1 MAFNSNAAR
10 SFNVA
15 GTVAQNNRPEIL
27 GYLNI
32 SIPRKNG
39 TNAKITG
46 APLAANNAA
55 MKALHDFLMQHID
68 ADTPEKA
75 YEALRDKLI
84 INYVPLNQEGQ
95 DDLDL

>member
-1 MAFNSNAAR
+1 MAFNSNAVR
-10 SFNVA
+10 TFNAPAV
-15 GTVAQNNRPEIL
+15 NNNNKPEIL

-55 MKALHDFLMQHID
+55 MKALHDFLMQHLE

-75 YEALRDKLI
+75 YEALREKLVLS
-84 INYVPLNQEGQ
+84 YVPLNQEGQ
-95 DDLDL
+95 DELDL

>member
-10 SFNVA
+10 VFNA
-15 GTVAQNNRPEIL
+15 PAANNNKPEIL

-39 TNAKITG
+39 TNAKLTG
-46 APLAANNAA
+46 APLAANNPA
-55 MKALHDFLMQHID
+55 MQALHSFLMQHLE

-75 YEALRDKLI
+75 YEALRSKLI
-84 INYVPLNQEGQ
+84 FSYVPLNQEGA